1 MAGSLQGRVAFITG
15 AARGQGRA
23 HAVRLAREG
32 ADVIAV
38 DICAQMESVDYPM
51 ATEADFA
58 ETARLV
64 EALDRRVVTRV
75 ADVRDRTQ
83 LAAAVDAGVAE
94 LGRLDVVV
102 ANAGISPLG
111 AGRGSR
117 AWFDAVSVDLVG
129 VVNTVEVAFGH
140 LSAGASIICTGS
152 MAAMMPA
159 GVGSG
164 GGGAAGYAFAKRE
177 VARFV
182 HDLAA
187 ELAPRSIR
195 VNAVHPGNTDTPML
209 QNDMMY
215 RMFRPDL
222 ENPTRADAEPG
233 FASMHKMP
241 VTTLDADDI
250 SEAVLFLASD
260 ASRYVTGLQLKVEAG
275 ALLPMTTAGAPG

>member
-1 MAGSLQGRVAFITG
+1 MAGSLQGKVAFITG
-15 AARGQGRA
+15 AARGQGRS

-38 DICAQMESVDYPM
+38 DICAQMGSVDYPM
-51 ATEADFA
+51 ATEADLA
-58 ETARLV
+58 ETARQV

-75 ADVRDRTQ
+75 ADVRDRAQ
-83 LAAAVDAGVAE
+83 LATAVDAGVAE

-111 AGRGSR
+111 ASHGSR
-117 AWFDAVSVDLVG
+117 AWFDAVTVDLVG
-129 VVNTVEVAFGH
+129 VITTVEVAFDH

-152 MAAMMPA
+152 MAAMMG

-164 GGGAAGYAFAKRE
+164 GGGGAGYAFAKRE

-187 ELAPRSIR
+187 ELAPQSIR
-195 VNAVHPGNTDTPML
+195 VNAVHPGNIDTPML
-209 QNDMMY
+209 QNEMMY
-215 RMFRPDL
+215 KMFRPDL

-241 VTTLDADDI
+241 VTTLDANDI

-275 ALLPMTTAGAPG
+275 ALLGMSTSGAPG

>member
-15 AARGQGRA
+15 AARGQGRS

-38 DICAQMESVDYPM
+38 DICAQLPSVDYPM
-51 ATEADFA
+51 ATEDDLA

-64 EALDRRVVTRV
+64 EALDRRIVTRV
-75 ADVRDRTQ
+75 ADVRDRGQ
-83 LAAAVDAGVAE
+83 LAAAVEAGVAE

-111 AGRGSR
+111 AAHGSR
-117 AWFDAVSVDLVG
+117 AWFDAVSTNLVG
-129 VVNTVEVAFGH
+129 VINTVEAAFDH
-140 LSAGASIICTGS
+140 LGPGASIICTGS
-152 MAAMMPA
+152 MAAMMPG
-159 GVGSG
+159 GVGNG
-164 GGGAAGYAFAKRE
+164 GGGAAGYAYSKRE

-182 HDLAA
+182 HDLAG
-187 ELAPRSIR
+187 ELAPRDIR

-241 VTTLDADDI
+241 VTTLEADDI
-250 SEAVLFLASD
+250 SGAVLFLASD

-275 ALLPMTTAGAPG
+275 ALLGVSTAGAPG